1 MISLGNK
8 PISFVY
14 HGDELVYPNPIKRNL
29 LLRYELKGINNND
42 TDKDILKDLSGNNS
56 DSNLFGFNYTED
68 SGYTGEGLKFDGVDD
83 YIKSKNPIRRSS
95 KDITLELV
103 FNIYDNKINWQ
114 YLLFLA
120 NSSDRIGLI
129 FHYGQL
135 DLHINNSTGLFHE
148 YYPFPES
155 NIGLQHVIVTLSGGE
170 ILKRS
175 VFINGINVNGDT
187 VNSETDNKNISLMGL
202 DLEIIRA
209 LNDRNNTL
217 FKTVRIYDRELTED
231 EIKHNFELEKERWK
245 L

>member
-8 PISFVY
+8 PINLLY
-14 HGDELVYPNPIKRNL
+14 KGNDIIYPNPVKDNL
-29 LLRYELKGINNND
+29 LLWYELKGINNND
-42 TDKDILKDLSGNNS
+42 TNKDTLKDLSGNDS
-56 DSNLFGFNYTED
+56 DSNLFGFNYTND

-83 YIKSKNPIRRSS
+83 YIKSKNPIRRKN
-95 KDITLELV
+95 KDLTLELV
-103 FNIYDNKINWQ
+103 FDIYDSKINWQ

-120 NSSDRIGLI
+120 NGSDRVSLI

-148 YYPFPES
+148 YYSFPES

-170 ILKRS
+170 ILERNI
-175 VFINGINVNGDT
+175 FINGNNMSKSS
-187 VNSETDNKNISLMGL
+187 VNSDTTGKNISLMGL

-209 LNDRNNTL
+209 VNDKNNTL
-217 FKTVRIYDRELTED
+217 FKTVRIYDRILTEE
-231 EIKHNFELEKERWK
+231 EINHNFDLEKERWK